1 MPSAFQYQ
9 NAARTVVVATVAASF
24 LLAIYY
30 GRLLRRGPVFE
41 SERPGSS
48 ESIGELAA
56 FSSSPTGLAWQALQ
70 SRTEQQAGK
79 AAGVHSPDRYRLA
92 GTFFLEGAGDSQR
105 RAIVDDI
112 AKRYQAIV
120 SEGDRLE
127 DAVVLKIFRDHIILQ
142 TASGSRELWV
152 EFTPVMSDARMTV
165 STNQVTAQSGS
176 TNKFG
181 CIQVQEN
188 RWRFSRKPILDY
200 YQELLDEPDRMV
212 ALFDTMKPVRDEQNK
227 ITGYVVGIEGEK
239 DFFET
244 MGLRQGDI
252 VRSVN
257 SFPMTNRRR
266 AEAFIDQFLKNQMN
280 VVVLDVERGG
290 QTVKQ
295 VYQVQP

>member
-1 MPSAFQYQ
+1 
-9 NAARTVVVATVAASF
+9 VIIATVALCF
-24 LLAIYY
+24 LLTLYY
-30 GRLLRRGPVFE
+30 GRLLRRGPFFA
-41 SERPGSS
+41 SEQPGSS
-48 ESIGELAA
+48 KSVGEPAQS
-56 FSSSPTGLAWQALQ
+56 SSSPTGLTWLAFQ
-70 SRTEQQAGK
+70 SRPDQQASK
-79 AAGVHSPDRYRLA
+79 VAGQLSPDRYRLA
-92 GTFFLEGAGDSQR
+92 GTFFLEGAGESQR

-120 SEGDRLE
+120 SEGDRLD
-127 DAVVLKIFRDHIILQ
+127 DAVVEKVFRDHIILQ
-142 TASGSRELWV
+142 TGSGSRELWI
-152 EFTPVMSDARMTV
+152 EFTPVITDIRMAV
-165 STNQVTAQSGS
+165 NTNQVTAQSGS

-212 ALFDTMKPVRDEQNK
+212 AVFDTMKPVRDEQNK

-239 DFFET
+239 DFFEA

-280 VVVLDVERGG
+280 VIVLDVERGG